1 LGTLN
6 SLDAA
11 LMPLPFCLLTAS
23 KACLYLSSSYFL
35 FFILFFLFYFIFY
48 TFSSFNIHSLL
59 NKFHEISFILDLQ
72 LIDILVLNETWLD
85 QNIDNNLFENS
96 FYQMIRRD
104 RTTSTGGGII
114 VYIKKSIQVNL
125 LMKLLKLFLS
135 FFNFKI
141 SFKYQS

>member
-1 LGTLN
+1 MGTLN

-11 LMPLPFCLLTAS
+11 LMPLPFSLLTAS